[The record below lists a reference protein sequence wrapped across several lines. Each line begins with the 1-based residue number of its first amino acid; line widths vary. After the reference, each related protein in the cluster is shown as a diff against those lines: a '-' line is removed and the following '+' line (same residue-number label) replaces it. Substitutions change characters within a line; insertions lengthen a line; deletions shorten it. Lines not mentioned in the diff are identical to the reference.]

1 MLGSGQQFAMRKS
14 IKGQQPLPPFR
25 TKEKVR
31 SHAGEREDAS
41 GACAGEAARCVCGRG
56 SAPAGEA
63 TPSAVRVTLKSVAA
77 TRAQW
82 QRDLG
87 GEQDLVQFACCGGES

>member
-1 MLGSGQQFAMRKS
+1 MRKS
-14 IKGQQPLPPFR
+14 ITGQRAVPPFQH
-25 TKEKVR
+25 K
-31 SHAGEREDAS
+31 GEGEEPRGGEGGRE
-41 GACAGEAARCVCGRG
+41 RCVCGRG

>member
-14 IKGQQPLPPFR
+14 IKGHQPLPPFH
-25 TKEKVR
+25 K
-31 SHAGEREDAS
+31 GEGEEPRGGEGGRE
-41 GACAGEAARCVCGRG
+41 RCVCGRCL
-56 SAPAGEA
+56 APAGEA